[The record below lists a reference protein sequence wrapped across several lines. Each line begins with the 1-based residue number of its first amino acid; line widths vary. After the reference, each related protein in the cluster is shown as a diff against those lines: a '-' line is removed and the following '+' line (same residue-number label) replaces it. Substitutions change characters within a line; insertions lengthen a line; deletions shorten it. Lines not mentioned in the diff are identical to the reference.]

1 MISLKLV
8 LILLIV
14 QVMTFLGGIGKP
26 PEVVLDP
33 VAEADIYQTADSVIM
48 PMDSLRATETVTP
61 EDISHTMAYI
71 EKTKKGEIKKRE
83 PLSVVERGDGTYSI
97 LDGNRTFSAL
107 KELGAKSFP
116 VIVQDRP
123 YHKDVETFEDLVRI
137 YSEAESEF
145 HRSVTALGE
154 ELTAEISEHSDLNDA
169 EAIHRKAK
177 ENHGGDYGKI
187 VDGLSAEMK
196 VPARELQAAARKL
209 LEKDNILCIYS
220 HENDSGCTAY
230 LRLSNGAIAEIRLKE
245 TE

>member
-26 PEVVLDP
+26 AEVVLDP

-137 YSEAESEF
+137 YSEAESF
-145 HRSVTALGE
+145 TVQSPRSAR
-154 ELTAEISEHSDLNDA
+154 NCR
-169 EAIHRKAK
+169 RK
-177 ENHGGDYGKI
+177 
-187 VDGLSAEMK
+187 S
-196 VPARELQAAARKL
+196 Q
-209 LEKDNILCIYS
+209 NIRI
-220 HENDSGCTAY
+220 
-230 LRLSNGAIAEIRLKE
+230 
-245 TE
+245 